1 MAKSS
6 QEGKLCLI
14 SGDFNINLLNYNK
27 HPLTEDFIITLG
39 SFFLEPHIL
48 KPTRITSH
56 SSTLIDNIF
65 FNSIEYQTISGN
77 LLHDLTDHL
86 PNFLIIERSA
96 FSRHKEKKYKRDYSN
111 YNEEAFINE
120 FSSIDWYD
128 LFYGLSDTTEMF
140 DKFYTKV
147 NNVIN
152 SHLPLKP
159 LTRKKSKFKTKP
171 WITPG
176 LKASNTNKNRLYRHY
191 LKTRTCYS
199 HTKFKCYRNKLNH
212 LLKLS
217 KTNYYKEYFVINKA
231 KTKEIWKGIKQR
243 ICLKSKGSTL
253 PSKLIINEHEITNH
267 KVIADQFNKF
277 FSNIGKNLASAV
289 PKTNLAFD
297 YYLDK
302 PQASS
307 FFLSPTNSTQIEN
320 LIMSLSSIKACAH
333 LVFQPP
339 FLRLFYQSLFSCSLI
354 AHSLLV
360 WCQINL
366 N

>member
-1 MAKSS
+1 MQLLNDLNYPFNIISLSETWLRSNEQISNLDLPGYSFLSQPTTQRAGGVGLYIRNGIQFSVRHDLTSSTGESEMLWVEIESDLDSNMICGVVYRHPSSNLETFLNNFYSVIGKIS

-14 SGDFNINLLNYNK
+14 SGDFNINLLNYDK
-27 HPLTEDFIITLG
+27 HPLTEDFINTLG
-39 SFFLEPHIL
+39 SFFLEPLL

-65 FNSIEYQTISGN
+65 FNFIEYQAISGN

-86 PNFLIIERSA
+86 PNFLIIERFA

-120 FSSIDWYD
+120 FSSIDWSD
-128 LFYGLSDTTEMF
+128 LFHGLSDTTEMF
-140 DKFYTKV
+140 DKFYTEV

-152 SHLPLKP
+152 SH
-159 LTRKKSKFKTKP
+159 
-171 WITPG
+171 
-176 LKASNTNKNRLYRHY
+176 
-191 LKTRTCYS
+191 
-199 HTKFKCYRNKLNH
+199 
-212 LLKLS
+212 
-217 KTNYYKEYFVINKA
+217 YYKEHFVINKA
-231 KTKEIWKGIKQR
+231 KTKEIWKGIKQL

-289 PKTNLAFD
+289 PKPNLAFD
-297 YYLDK
+297 HYLDK

-307 FFLSPTNSTQIEN
+307 FFL
-320 LIMSLSSIKACAH
+320 
-333 LVFQPP
+333 
-339 FLRLFYQSLFSCSLI
+339 
-354 AHSLLV
+354 
-360 WCQINL
+360 
-366 N
+366 